1 MIEFFRDVL
10 NGPLYIV
17 IVILSIIFIM
27 AIIGFIIER
36 KQLEKEKKAS
46 IAIVGNTVNT
56 PIQPV
61 SINEGIVNQPINT
74 TEISNIEPVQNTTVS
89 QTISVNPIDTNQV

>member
-1 MIEFFRDVL
+1 MIHFFRDVL
-10 NGPLYIV
+10 DGPLYIV

-27 AIIGFIIER
+27 AIIGFIMER

-46 IAIVGNTVNT
+46 IAVVDNTINT

-61 SINEGIVNQPINT
+61 TFSEKVISQPTDQT
-74 TEISNIEPVQNTTVS
+74 TISNIQTVQNNTV
-89 QTISVNPIDTNQV
+89 SVNPTDSNQI